1 MNNEIEPIYVS
12 FEQAKW
18 LKEIGFNEKCSH
30 YYIDNFQNFK
40 HDGTLYKCG
49 LPDKNENKNLF
60 QFVTRKNQPHL
71 CNTPEQWQVVEWL
84 RVNHGIWVYTY
95 PVAPF
100 VADDEDYP
108 KIVWVSKICSLS
120 QVNFEKFIDADNGLA
135 VNHHRSPQE
144 AYSAAF
150 DYIRLNNLIK

>member
-1 MNNEIEPIYVS
+1 MENIQPTYAT

-71 CNTPEQWQVVEWL
+71 CNAPEQWQVVEWL
-84 RVNHGIWVYTY
+84 RVNHGIWIGITLYIIPYGTFYSANV
-95 PVAPF
+95 
-100 VADDEDYP
+100 
-108 KIVWVSKICSLS
+108 
-120 QVNFEKFIDADNGLA
+120 QNNDNKHTSFSGHS
-135 VNHHRSPQE
+135 NPQE

-150 DYIRLNNLIK
+150 DYILKKLI

>member
-1 MNNEIEPIYVS
+1 MNKEIKPEYVT

-40 HDGTLYKCG
+40 HDGVLYKCG

-71 CNTPEQWQVVEWL
+71 CNAPEQWQVVEWL
-84 RVNHGIWVYTY
+84 RVNHGIWVEVCHNLITEQ
-95 PVAPF
+95 F
-100 VADDEDYP
+100 FFE
-108 KIVWVSKICSLS
+108 IVM
-120 QVNFEKFIDADNGLA
+120 NEGETHHNNEKLLFDT
-135 VNHHRSPQE
+135 PQE
-144 AYSAAF
+144 ACSAAF
-150 DYIRLNNLIK
+150 DYIKENILKHS